1 MKNRLLLT
9 CFLWLLYQ
17 ITAAQ
22 TGSIKGRVTDKE
34 TGEALPGANVII
46 RSTAIGAVTDMEG
59 NYIILNVE
67 PGTYV
72 LECSFISF
80 KNASSENIL
89 VKTGEIRSINF
100 TLEPLSIEIEGV
112 TITARIVRD
121 TENAIVSMQMKSASS
136 VNAISSQ
143 EIKTNGDKT
152 AAESLRRVS
161 GITLEG
167 GKYLY
172 VRGLGDRYSRTDL
185 NGIMIPGMD
194 PEKNNV
200 ELDLFPSG
208 IIENMM
214 VYKTFSPC
222 LPGNFAGGYV
232 DIRTKRFPD
241 ERLLQIS
248 FSASYNTQATFNRN
262 FKTYQGGKTDF
273 LGFDDGTRAIP
284 SPAQGNI
291 PFRYQDDAQL
301 DEITISFNKVME
313 PSTAAVPVNQNF
325 SIAFGNSTK
334 LFKKDFGFLLSYT
347 YNHDYRYYENG
358 ENGQY
363 TLPTSESPFLQRD
376 LHYTDSR
383 GINYVLWSA
392 LGSASLKL
400 NENSNI
406 NLSLIR
412 NQGGTAS
419 SRYQEGWNN
428 YHEVN
433 VQTRTLQYAQRA
445 FFSTHLMGEHKIKP
459 LKEFT
464 VEWHLAYSK
473 SKQDEPDLR
482 FFTNIYETNNSGDT
496 IYTIDPAKQGVP
508 ARYWRFMNEKN
519 YDAKI
524 DFSLPYNLM
533 KNGSKLRFGAK
544 YLRKDRNFSE
554 RRFDINDDNSSYH
567 GSVPEYLAD
576 DNVGMA
582 VPGYPEE
589 YGIYVSDATQISNTY
604 DSYQNL
610 FAAYLITDQQ
620 LTRKFRAAYGLRVE
634 ATHIFLQSANPSNPT
649 GELQNIDFLPAINLT
664 YKPKNNINLRVAYA
678 RTIAR
683 PSFRELAP
691 YASFEFAGDYTLI
704 GNENL
709 KRTLIDNVDLRFEL
723 SLKPGELVSFDVFYK
738 GFINPIER
746 TFVTTA
752 SNDELTFENADR
764 ADVYGIEFEI
774 RQNLDF
780 IPALKNFKIGFNMAL
795 VTSIVN
801 IPEDELNIIHATDP
815 TAAAQ
820 RSMYGQAPYIIN
832 AYLNYSASKI
842 KLNARL
848 VYNTTGPKLAIVVR
862 GGTPNVYDAPKN
874 SIDFVLR
881 KQIGQKIF
889 LSFKAKNLLNTKFK
903 KYYIYRDTK
912 YIYSN
917 YRLGR
922 TFSFGLS
929 FKL

>member
-9 CFLWLLYQ
+9 GFLWLLYQ
-17 ITAAQ
+17 IAAAQ

-80 KNASSENIL
+80 KNASNEDVL

-100 TLEPLSIEIEGV
+100 TVEPLAIEIEGV
-112 TITARIVRD
+112 TITARAVRN

-161 GITLEG
+161 GVTLEG

-194 PEKNNV
+194 PEKNNI

-214 VYKTFSPC
+214 VYKTFSPR

-284 SPAQGNI
+284 SSAQGNI

-334 LFKKDFGFLLSYT
+334 LFKKDFGFLLSYA

-445 FFSTHLMGEHKIKP
+445 FFSTQLMGEHKIKP
-459 LKEFT
+459 LKELT

-508 ARYWRFMNEKN
+508 ARYWRFMNEIN
-519 YDAKI
+519 YDVKI

-533 KNGSKLRFGAK
+533 ENGSKLKFGAK

-567 GSVPEYLAD
+567 GSVQEYLAD

-582 VPGYPEE
+582 VPGYPEA
-589 YGIYVSDATQISNTY
+589 YGIYVSDATQVSNTY
-604 DSYQNL
+604 DGYQNL
-610 FAAYLITDQQ
+610 FAAYLMTDQQ

-649 GELQNIDFLPAINLT
+649 GELQNVDFLPAINLT

-709 KRTLIDNVDLRFEL
+709 ERTLIDNVDLRFEL

-780 IPALKNFKIGFNMAL
+780 ISALKNFKIGFNMAL

-801 IPEDELNIIHATDP
+801 IPEDELNVIHATDP

-874 SIDFVLR
+874 SMDFVLR

-889 LSFKAKNLLNTKFK
+889 LSFKTKNLLDTKFK
-903 KYYIYRDTK
+903 KYYTYRDTE

-929 FKL
+929 CKL